1 MKFTP
6 KVRRAI
12 YTAVAGVVP
21 LLVIGGLLTDE
32 QSQAI
37 LTSLAA
43 FLSFAAT
50 VMAAKNTQANYPQG
64 EFDDLEDFTVIETHE
79 IPGK

>member
-50 VMAAKNTQANYPQG
+50 VMAAKNTQANNPQG
-64 EFDDLEDFTVIETHE
+64 EFDDLGDFTVIETHE